1 MEWILWLQSC
11 RPNPVVATLSVG
23 PKRFFDSSPTILH
36 LEPTRFDSPRVSGRN
51 LLPEVQYTGFSDVS
65 GEERWE
71 GFPFSLFFSGKVLGS
86 FHSQSS
92 ILNHQFV
99 VEKRRFEKKNRTG
112 RVHVEH
118 PEERG
123 GLAVRSD
130 CFVFHCWHPKM
141 GNLCADD
148 SKLRNVRET
157 KGFCAR
163 GNRQQLLV
171 HQNALCSL

>member
-1 MEWILWLQSC
+1 MHAHPRRCSKSCDFLVDIAGLILWLQSC
-11 RPNPVVATLSVG
+11 RPNPVVATLSVS

-51 LLPEVQYTGFSDVS
+51 LLPEVQ
-65 GEERWE
+65 
-71 GFPFSLFFSGKVLGS
+71 
-86 FHSQSS
+86 
-92 ILNHQFV
+92 
-99 VEKRRFEKKNRTG
+99 RRFKKKNRTG
-112 RVHVEH
+112 RVHVER

-123 GLAVRSD
+123 GLAVGSD

-157 KGFCAR
+157 KGAR
-163 GNRQQLLV
+163 GNRQQLRCWFIKTRFAVYRRRTTTGFFHSSPCSPVL
-171 HQNALCSL
+171 ALLFAKFP